1 MSERAS
7 ERSEASSAVQA
18 NKWAMQA
25 NKLADER
32 MAKYSCP
39 DFMRFWISVEA
50 FFPSCARLGY
60 FSYVPRLCK
69 SRDSEVHAS
78 TGAEILRD
86 GVDFFLF
93 SNRQNETIYVDF
105 KQFVPI
111 VWRAVAVEWRLS
123 IAALTFDVHLRQ
135 D

>member
-1 MSERAS
+1 
-7 ERSEASSAVQA
+7 
-18 NKWAMQA
+18 MQA

-60 FSYVPRLCK
+60 FSYVPSLCK
-69 SRDSEVHAS
+69 SRDSEVYAS

-111 VWRAVAVEWRLS
+111 V
-123 IAALTFDVHLRQ
+123 
-135 D
+135 